1 MTPAFRDRRDAGRV
15 LGTAILAKSNLGQTP
30 VVLALPRG
38 GIPVAFEVAATL
50 KAPLDVCVVRRIE
63 LPDGGGFLNVAVI
76 GGRVIVGGAEL
87 ARTAKISDAALL
99 RIVQRE
105 SREVGRRQRVYR
117 GNYPEVAI
125 VGRTVVLVDDG
136 LAAPEAFIAAVR
148 AIRARGVARLL
159 VALPVAA
166 TSSYRRLFAIVD
178 DVLCLEVSSPFRG
191 VGASYA
197 DFAEVS
203 DLDVRAL
210 HEAARN
216 RRQGQVFD

>member
-15 LGTAILAKSNLGQTP
+15 LGTAILAKSNLGQAP

-38 GIPVAFEVAATL
+38 GIPVAFEIAATL

-63 LPDGGGFLNVAVI
+63 LPEGGGFLNVAVI
-76 GGRVIVGGAEL
+76 GGRVIVGGAEM
-87 ARTAKISDAALL
+87 ARSAKISDATLL

-105 SREVGRRQRVYR
+105 SREVGRRQRAYR
-117 GNYPEVAI
+117 GNYPEVEI

-148 AIRARGVARLL
+148 AIRARGAARLL
-159 VALPVAA
+159 VALPVAE

-178 DVLCLEVSSPFRG
+178 DVVCLEISTPFRG

-216 RRQGQVFD
+216 RRQVLD